1 MRLVLIAYA
10 LATMLA
16 VLACGD
22 GSLKPQASPSPQPTF
37 PAEDDVARVQLI
49 ADLKN
54 SQSSNAKVAY
64 HAALQ
69 GDLEVS
75 ADVTWYTDSAG
86 HRQRFDFRG
95 AEELVGVGDASVLTE
110 GDRDRIVICS
120 DQFPVD
126 PSAEL
131 GSSGPKGA
139 CCEGSSSCGDI
150 AGNAIYFLGF
160 PLGYP
165 DESLE
170 PAVED
175 GLEIDVSRREIAGVA
190 AMCYRVRDNQPGE
203 LEDPWEGQV
212 CFTATG
218 VKVYW
223 KREPTTY
230 DGALEVEAYAVG
242 TPLPEDFEYPYAVY
256 LDPSE
261 PR

>member
-1 MRLVLIAYA
+1 MA
-10 LATMLA
+10 
-16 VLACGD
+16 G
-22 GSLKPQASPSPQPTF
+22 
-37 PAEDDVARVQLI
+37 VQLI

-64 HAALQ
+64 HASLH
-69 GDLEVS
+69 GDIEAS
-75 ADVTWYTDSAG
+75 ADVTWYTDSVG

-95 AEELVGVGDASVLTE
+95 AEELVGVENASVFTE
-110 GDRDRIVICS
+110 GDRDRFVICS

-165 DESLE
+165 DESHE

-175 GLEIDVSRREIAGVA
+175 GWEIDVSRREIAGVTA
-190 AMCYRVRDNQPGE
+190 RCYRVKDNQPGE
-203 LEDPWEGQV
+203 FEEPLYLGEFV
-212 CFTATG
+212 C
-218 VKVYW
+218 
-223 KREPTTY
+223 
-230 DGALEVEAYAVG
+230 D
-242 TPLPEDFEYPYAVY
+242 
-256 LDPSE
+256 SE
-261 PR
+261 